1 MDANP
6 RSGSDARAG
15 NLPTIAFLG
24 VKVHRLDFPAALDAI
39 RGFIRS
45 GKPHLVVTAD
55 ASGIV
60 LAQQDEDFRR
70 IVNDADLVTPDST
83 GILWGARKLGAPLI
97 ERVCGVDIARAL
109 CEISGQEDYS
119 VFFLGAAP
127 GVAEAA
133 VENLKNECPSL
144 RVAGVHHGY
153 FGPDDDAEVV
163 AKVRQSGAKA
173 LLVAMGIPKQEK
185 WIAQHLNELGVCVA
199 MGVGG
204 SFDVFSGK
212 VKRAPLWMQ
221 RRGLEWLY
229 RLVSNPRKIG
239 KVMTLPKFMW
249 LVWRSAISR
258 QPSV

>member
-1 MDANP
+1 MQVMTEEPNTAHAADIP
-6 RSGSDARAG
+6 SI
-15 NLPTIAFLG
+15 TFLG
-24 VKVHRLDFPAALDAI
+24 VKVHRVDFAAALDAI

-45 GKPHLVVTAD
+45 GKPHIIVTAD

-60 LAQQDEDFRR
+60 LAQRDEEYRR
-70 IVNDADLVTPDST
+70 IVNNADLVTPDSM

-109 CEISGQEDYS
+109 CEISGQEDFS

-127 GVAEAA
+127 GVAESAA
-133 VENLKNECPSL
+133 DNLKSEFPGL
-144 RVAGVHHGY
+144 RVAGVHDGY
-153 FGPDDDAEVV
+153 FGPDEDAEVV
-163 AKVRQSGAKA
+163 AKVRESGAKV

-185 WIAQHLNELGVCVA
+185 WIAAHLNELGVCVA

-239 KVMTLPKFMW
+239 KVMTLPRFVW
-249 LVWRSAISR
+249 LVWRAKR
-258 QPSV
+258 G